1 MIDDASDEQTAIERA
16 IEEFKVPLNERGRLM
31 AQRRD

>member
-1 MIDDASDEQTAIERA
+1 LVQAPDEAVAIEQA
-16 IEEFKVPLNERGRLM
+16 IEEFKVPANQHGRLM